1 MESKGKPELLS
12 GNLAGIWSRRINEK
26 DRLVYKS
33 DEGSVYVLSCRYHYS
48 DKKLRNKKKHQ
59 QRKIKNVDASFYEI
73 RYK

>member
-48 DKKLRNKKKHQ
+48 DK
-59 QRKIKNVDASFYEI
+59 
-73 RYK
+73 